1 MSTKN
6 GLKIFDH
13 EPDLE
18 LTELEGN
25 LIAKNI
31 LFMKIFQLPR
41 SRWSALKDK
50 IVNVPVN
57 NEDIVNTVTK
67 LPRTP
72 NEAGLIEVSLK
83 RKLEYKNPH
92 AQQLIDPRKCFKML
106 ELLKK
111 SGNPHYQFYDD
122 YNVYTERC
130 REEDSDGYA
139 LLFEEETEVMKDIT
153 DKKLD
158 VFLLL

>member
-1 MSTKN
+1 M
-6 GLKIFDH
+6 
-13 EPDLE
+13 
-18 LTELEGN
+18 
-25 LIAKNI
+25 
-31 LFMKIFQLPR
+31 
-41 SRWSALKDK
+41 
-50 IVNVPVN
+50 N

-111 SGNPHYQFYDD
+111 
-122 YNVYTERC
+122 
-130 REEDSDGYA
+130 
-139 LLFEEETEVMKDIT
+139 DIAT
-153 DKKLD
+153 DKDTLGRASAALQALNRNFG
-158 VFLLL
+158 VFLNDQGS